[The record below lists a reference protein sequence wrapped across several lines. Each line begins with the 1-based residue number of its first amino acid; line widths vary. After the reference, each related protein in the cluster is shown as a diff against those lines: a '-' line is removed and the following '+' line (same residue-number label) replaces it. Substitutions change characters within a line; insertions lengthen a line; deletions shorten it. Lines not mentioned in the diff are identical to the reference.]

1 MVKKTLY
8 LHQLV
13 LSLVILS
20 VIMPNMNT
28 LIAKKRSKT
37 DKLGVIRHNGM
48 IPAVVYGAKVENTML
63 SVSSINFAKILREAG
78 ETSTITLEIVDEDS
92 NPIKKVDALI
102 HEIQNDSIKGFPLHI
117 DFLAVDVN
125 KPIEVTVPVEF
136 IGVSPADKNNLGILV
151 KALYEIE
158 IEALPKDIPQKIE
171 VDVSSLIDL
180 DSQIRVKDI
189 KIDNNVKVITNSEE
203 IVALITPIQEEK
215 EEAPVDIS
223 SVEVEKKGK
232 KEEDTQEG
240 EKKD

>member
-125 KPIEVTVPVEF
+125 KPIEVTVPIEF

-171 VDVSSLIDL
+171 VDISSLIDL
-180 DSQIRVKDI
+180 ESQIRIKDI
-189 KIDNNVKVITNSEE
+189 KFDSNIKVKTNSEE
-203 IVALITPIQEEK
+203 IIALITPIQEEK
-215 EEAPVDIS
+215 EETPVDIS

-232 KEEDTQEG
+232 KEETTPEG
-240 EKKD
+240 ENKE

>member
-1 MVKKTLY
+1 
-8 LHQLV
+8 
-13 LSLVILS
+13 
-20 VIMPNMNT
+20 MNT

-37 DKLGVIRHNGM
+37 DKLGIIRHNGM

-92 NPIKKVDALI
+92 KPIKKVDALI

-125 KPIEVTVPVEF
+125 KPIEITVPIEF
-136 IGVSPADKNNLGILV
+136 IGISPADKNNLGILV

-171 VDVSSLIDL
+171 VDISSLVDL
-180 DSQIRVKDI
+180 ESQIRVKDI
-189 KIDNNVKVITNSEE
+189 KLDDAIKIKTNLEE

-215 EEAPVDIS
+215 EEASIDIS

-232 KEEDTQEG
+232 KEEAQAEG